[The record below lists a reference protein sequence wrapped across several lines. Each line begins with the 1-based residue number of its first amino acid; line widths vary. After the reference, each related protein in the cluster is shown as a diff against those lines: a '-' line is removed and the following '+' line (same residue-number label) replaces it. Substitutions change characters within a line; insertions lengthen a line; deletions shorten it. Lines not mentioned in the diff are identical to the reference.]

1 MIIKVCGMRD
11 SDNIRAVEELGVDW
25 MGFIFYNKSSRFVS
39 EVPEYLPLKSKR
51 VGVFVNEALETILQT
66 SSMFGL
72 DLVQLHGNES
82 PEFCE
87 TLRTYG
93 LIIIKAFSITDNK
106 EFESEKFKPYESFCD
121 YFLFDTKTELFG
133 GSGKKFNWEILS
145 DYFGNT
151 PFLLSG
157 GISPDDVE
165 EIKSFVHPK
174 YAGID
179 LNSRFEITPAYKNIK
194 LLQNFI
200 KEIRQ

>member
-66 SSMFGL
+66 SSMFSL
-72 DLVQLHGNES
+72 DFVQLHGNES

-87 TLRTYG
+87 TLSTCG
-93 LIIIKAFSITDNK
+93 LSIIKAFSITDNK